1 MSDREKFLTDCVIS
15 VISDDYE
22 SFEIILEETRRL
34 GACKGLNFTEGEVAE
49 TLRRVISTGF
59 AEAYLLSPHP
69 PHSTKVEYSSEKL
82 HDLWFYVTPRGR
94 NVAQSIQELGEA

>member
-1 MSDREKFLTDCVIS
+1 MRDREKFLTDCVVS

-34 GACKGLNFTEGEVAE
+34 AASEGLNFTEAEVAE
-49 TLRRVISTGF
+49 TLRRVISDGF

-94 NVAQSIQELGEA
+94 NVAESIRELGET

>member
-1 MSDREKFLTDCVIS
+1 MSNREEFLTDCVIS

-22 SFEIILEETRRL
+22 SFEIILEETGRL
-34 GACKGLNFTEGEVAE
+34 AASKALNFTEAEVAD
-49 TLRRVISTGF
+49 TLRRIISGGF

-94 NVAQSIQELGEA
+94 NVAQSIQELGET